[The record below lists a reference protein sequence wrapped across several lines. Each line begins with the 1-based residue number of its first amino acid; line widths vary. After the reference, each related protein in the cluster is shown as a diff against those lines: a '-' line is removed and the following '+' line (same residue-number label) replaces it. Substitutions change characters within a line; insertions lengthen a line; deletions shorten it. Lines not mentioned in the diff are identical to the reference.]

1 MCTSSL
7 LAATAFPASRG
18 MQMAAVG
25 PPLRGP
31 ERLCAR
37 VRLPSD
43 FSGRCVRPPSQLPC
57 VWAMLSHRPTPPAAA
72 CLLSLAYIARSTP
85 PRTPRRHAS
94 ARQCSRGAAPDRH
107 HHRPL
112 LAHRAQLLLRLMHP
126 KAPRGWLS
134 CVVVGLGFSP
144 RLHCAAGAVRPSGEG
159 CRRPQPGCRAAM
171 SARTR
176 ALLSTAFHTAH
187 ARSRYSAAW
196 WALPNASCTLYERR
210 EWSRGGV
217 CDFDTDDV

>member
-1 MCTSSL
+1 MRGGLSAFGIDDDGCTTGVRRWTGVAPSAAARVHGRTMVHTYGGAPRVCTSSL

-43 FSGRCVRPPSQLPC
+43 FSGRCVRPPSQLAC

-72 CLLSLAYIARSTP
+72 CLLSLAYIACSTP
-85 PRTPRRHAS
+85 PRTPRPHAS

-144 RLHCAAGAVRPSGEG
+144 RLHCAAGAV
-159 CRRPQPGCRAAM
+159 
-171 SARTR
+171 
-176 ALLSTAFHTAH
+176 
-187 ARSRYSAAW
+187 
-196 WALPNASCTLYERR
+196 
-210 EWSRGGV
+210 
-217 CDFDTDDV
+217 